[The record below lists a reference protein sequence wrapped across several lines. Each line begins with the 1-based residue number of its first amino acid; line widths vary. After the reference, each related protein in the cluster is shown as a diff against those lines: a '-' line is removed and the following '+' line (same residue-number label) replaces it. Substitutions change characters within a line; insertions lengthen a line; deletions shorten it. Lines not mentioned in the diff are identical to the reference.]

1 MKVPLGWL
9 KEFAQIEMDPQEIA
23 KWLTLAGLEVE
34 AIESF
39 SLGFQDVVIA
49 EVVEAEKHPNA
60 DKLTL
65 AQVFDGQDSYAV
77 VCGAPNCRKGLRTA
91 FAKPGATL
99 IDDQGKSFKIKKTK
113 IRGVESS
120 GMLLSAKEL
129 GIGENHDGIL
139 ELDNCGHLGAS
150 LAELLKEIVLEVSLT
165 PNLGHCASIQG
176 LAREL
181 HAKAGVA
188 LIERPLCT
196 VQNRGEPIEQSVK
209 IKVGD
214 IQGCPRYACRLIRD
228 VTIGPSPKW
237 LQNRLEAAGIRPV
250 NNIVDATNYT
260 LIELGHPL
268 HAFDFDKIQGGEV
281 HVRKAREHETLV
293 TLDGKERILHP
304 EDLLIADQERP
315 LAIAGVMGGEDS
327 EVKDHTKNILLESAY
342 FDSVYVRKTSKRQ
355 GLITEASRRFERGT
369 DPNLVIKALDRCTA
383 LIEELSGGVSATGAI
398 DVKNGDFKEKS
409 MTLRLSRTGKMLG
422 KSISQDEVE
431 SIFKRLG
438 FDISFDGE
446 DLFNITVP
454 TYRNDIKGEIDLIEE
469 VARIYGYDHFKTG
482 TIRFQPSDSESNGL
496 FLFEREI
503 RARLVAEGLQEYLTC
518 DLIGP
523 KILDI
528 VYGSDLPDEP
538 FVKVLNPTSIEQSIL
553 RTTLLPGM
561 LQAAKFNSDRQC
573 ANLASFEIGRIH
585 YKEGNQYIEE
595 VNIAI
600 MLSGLSRPWHFDRK
614 PSPVDYFDLKGIVE
628 NLLKSLEITNQR
640 YKNLEIKTY
649 HDGRQASIF
658 AGDVPIG
665 VMGEIHPAI
674 LRRLDVPNRI
684 LFAEISLKEL
694 FRLKSKMTEMK
705 PLNLYPASERDW
717 TLTLP
722 ISVTHEV
729 VRELIGKM
737 ASPLLEQVH
746 LIDLWQ
752 SPKLGEGMKNL
763 TYRFVYRD
771 VAKTI
776 SQEVVDQEHARITD
790 GVRSLITS
798 AAKGR
803 L

>member
-9 KEFAQIEMDPQEIA
+9 KEFARIEMEPQEIA

-34 AIESF
+34 SIDSF
-39 SLGFQDVVIA
+39 SLGFNDVVIA
-49 EVVEAEKHPNA
+49 EVVETEKHPNA

-65 AQVFDGQDSYAV
+65 AQVFDGKETHAV
-77 VCGAPNCRKGLRTA
+77 VCGAPNCRKGLKTA
-91 FAKPGATL
+91 FAKIGATL
-99 IDDQGKSFKIKKTK
+99 IDDDGKPFKIKKTK

-129 GIGENHDGIL
+129 GIGESHEGIL
-139 ELDNCGHLGAS
+139 ELVSQGNLGDS
-150 LAELLKEIVLEVSLT
+150 LSELLKEVVLEVSLT

-181 HAKAGVA
+181 HAKAGVP
-188 LIERPLCT
+188 LIEKTSFP
-196 VQNRGEPIEQSVK
+196 VSGEEEPIENLVK
-209 IKVGD
+209 VNVGD
-214 IQGCPRYACRLIRD
+214 TQGAPRYTCRLIRN
-228 VTIGPSPKW
+228 VKVGPSPKW
-237 LQNRLEAAGIRPV
+237 LQNRLEASGIRPI
-250 NNIVDATNYT
+250 NNVVDATNYI

-268 HAFDFDKIQGGEV
+268 HAFDFDKIRGGEIV
-281 HVRKAREHETLV
+281 VRKAEERETLQ
-293 TLDGKERILHP
+293 TLDGKERVLHRD
-304 EDLLIADQERP
+304 DLVIADRERP

-327 EVKDHTKNILLESAY
+327 EVKSDTKNILLEAAY
-342 FDSVYVRKTSKRQ
+342 FDPVLIRKTSKRQ

-369 DPNLVIKALDRCTA
+369 DPNLVLKALDRCA
-383 LIEELSGGVSATGAI
+383 GLIQELSGGVPAKGAI
-398 DVKNGDFKEKS
+398 DIKQGEFKE
-409 MTLRLSRTGKMLG
+409 MRLTLRLSRTGKMLG
-422 KSISQDEVE
+422 KAISQNEVE

-438 FDISFDGE
+438 FHSAFDGD
-446 DLFNITVP
+446 DLFTVTVP

-469 VARIYGYDHFKTG
+469 VARIYGYDHFRAE
-482 TIRFQPSDSESNGL
+482 TIRFQPSDSESNAL
-496 FLFEREI
+496 FVFEREI
-503 RARLVAEGLQEYLTC
+503 RARLVSEGLQEYLTC

-538 FVKVLNPTSIEQSIL
+538 FVRVLNPTSLEQSVL

-561 LQAAKFNSDRQC
+561 LQVAKFNSDRQSTD
-573 ANLASFEIGRIH
+573 LASFEIGRIH
-585 YKEGNQYIEE
+585 YKEGAQYLEE
-595 VNIAI
+595 VNVAV

-614 PSPVDYFDLKGIVE
+614 PSMVDYFDLKGIVE
-628 NLLKSLEITNQR
+628 NLLTSLEIGSVR
-640 YKNLEIKTY
+640 FKNLGIKTY

-658 AGDVPIG
+658 VQDVNIG
-665 VMGEIHPAI
+665 VIGEIHPAI
-674 LRRLDVPNRI
+674 LRRLDVSHKI
-684 LFAEISLKEL
+684 YFAEISLKEL

-717 TLTLP
+717 TITLP
-722 ISVTHEV
+722 VAVTHEL
-729 VRELIGKM
+729 VREQIGKM
-737 ASPLLEQVH
+737 SSSLLEDVR
-746 LIDLWQ
+746 LIDIWQ
-752 SPKLGEGMKNL
+752 SPKLGEGLKNL

-790 GVRSLITS
+790 GVRSLITT